1 LKLQIPRFTPS
12 HALWLSRALAIG
24 VFVLAALVLAARAL
38 ENPLHASAVMSSNV
52 PMNANAAVGLAM
64 ASLALW
70 LLAVPA
76 TAVLRQRVALGC
88 ALAVAALGA
97 ATLTEYLLGMDLG
110 IDQLLGRGT
119 SVEIN
124 TSNPGRMAPET
135 ALNLALLGAALCWMT
150 RPRMV
155 VVAQAS
161 VVLVAMMGLFN
172 LIGYVYGTVGFYKLD
187 HLSSIGV
194 AAAVASVALGT
205 GVLCARPEAGLMRS
219 IISELPSGVVI
230 RRLLLAVL
238 VLPLAFDALELQG
251 EHAGF
256 FNHAYGTGVAEVAGS
271 LALMILIWRTAKVL
285 ERNAGERKQ
294 VEKILYQ
301 ANERLE
307 QKVSERTA
315 LLENANQSLTH
326 EIAER
331 VRMEALL
338 RLQASA
344 LESAANAISISDRAG
359 MIEWVNPAF
368 CALTGYSATEAI
380 GHNPR
385 ELIKSGRHNDSFFK
399 NLWTTVLAGKVWKDE
414 VVNRRKDGSIY
425 TEFQTITPVRDE
437 RGQISRFISIRE
449 DITEKKLLEEQA
461 LRVQRVQ
468 NLGMLAAGIAHDFNN
483 ALAPILLAG
492 PLLRPQVSAPGG
504 QRMLDII
511 EQCSE
516 RGAALVRQM
525 LSFAQGSISQ
535 NVHVQV
541 RHVLREAI
549 DLATTTFPKSI
560 EIESH
565 LPNDLWLVPGDPTQI
580 NQVFMNLFINARD
593 AMAQGGKLAIIAANR
608 TLDAAEAAKLPDGR
622 PGNFLAVEVRDT
634 GTGIPPEVLERMW
647 EPFFTTKAVDK
658 GTGLGLSTVRGIV
671 RQHDGFVAVQT
682 SPGAGAGHGTSFT
695 VYLPAVVAGN
705 KVGGEADAPS
715 KLALRGEGEL
725 ILVVDDEESVREV
738 SAKILIRQGYRVVTA
753 SDGADAIALFG
764 PRADEVRLLLTD
776 SDMPILGGNA
786 LIAALRRRNPALP
799 VVIMSGADRQR
810 DAALETS
817 ATTYLAKPFAAET
830 LMSIVRRALDEARP
844 AGPCLSEARSLL
856 KPPP

>member
-1 LKLQIPRFTPS
+1 MKLKIPRFTPS
-12 HALWLSRALAIG
+12 HALWLSRAIAIG
-24 VFVLAALVLAARAL
+24 VFLLAVLVLAARAL
-38 ENPLHASAVMSSNV
+38 ETPLHTSAVMSSNV
-52 PMNANAAVGLAM
+52 AMNANAAVGLAM

-70 LLAVPA
+70 LLAKPA
-76 TAVLRQRVALGC
+76 TAPWRQRVALGC

-97 ATLTEYLLGMDLG
+97 VTLTEYLLRTDLG
-110 IDQLLGRGT
+110 IDQLLGHQS

-135 ALNLALLGAALCWMT
+135 AFNFALLGAALFWTT

-155 VVAQAS
+155 VVAQAL
-161 VVLVAMMGLFN
+161 VVLVAMMSLFN

-194 AAAVASVALGT
+194 VTAAAFAAMGA

-238 VLPLAFDALELQG
+238 LLPLAFDALELQG
-251 EHAGF
+251 EHAGL

-285 ERNAGERKQ
+285 ERNAWERKE

-315 LLENANQSLTH
+315 LLESANQSLTH

-344 LESAANAISISDRAG
+344 LESAANAITISDRTG

-368 CALTGYSATEAI
+368 CALTGYSAAEAI

-385 ELIKSGRHNDSFFK
+385 ELMKSGRHNEPFFK
-399 NLWTTVLAGKVWKDE
+399 NLWTTILAGKVWKSE

-437 RGQISRFISIRE
+437 RGQVSRFISIRE
-449 DITEKKLLEEQA
+449 DFTEKKLLEEQA
-461 LRVQRVQ
+461 LRAQRVQ

-492 PLLRPQVSAPGG
+492 PLLRPQVSTPGG

-525 LSFAQGSISQ
+525 LSFAHGSIGQ
-535 NVHVQV
+535 KVHVQV

-549 DLATTTFPKSI
+549 DLVTTTFPKSI

-565 LPNDLWLVPGDPTQI
+565 LPNDMWPVPGDPTQI

-593 AMAQGGKLAIIAANR
+593 AMARGGKLAIIAANR
-608 TLDAAEAAKLPDGR
+608 TLDAAAAAKVPDGR

-647 EPFFTTKAVDK
+647 EPFFTTKGVDK

-671 RQHDGFVAVQT
+671 SQHDGFVAVQT
-682 SPGAGAGHGTSFT
+682 THGGRAGHGTSFT
-695 VYLPAVVAGN
+695 VYLPAAVVGD
-705 KVGGEADAPS
+705 KVRGESDAPG
-715 KLALRGEGEL
+715 KPALRGEGEL

-753 SDGADAIALFG
+753 SNGADAIAIFG
-764 PRADEVRLLLTD
+764 PRAGEVQLLLTD
-776 SDMPILGGNA
+776 NDMPILGGDA
-786 LIAALRRRNPALP
+786 LIASLRQLNPDLP
-799 VVIMSGADRQR
+799 VVIMSGEDRQG
-810 DAALETS
+810 DEANELSAA
-817 ATTYLAKPFAAET
+817 AYLAKPFSAET
-830 LMSIVRRALDEARP
+830 LMSIVRRTLDEARP
-844 AGPCLSEARSLL
+844 AVPCLPEA
-856 KPPP
+856 